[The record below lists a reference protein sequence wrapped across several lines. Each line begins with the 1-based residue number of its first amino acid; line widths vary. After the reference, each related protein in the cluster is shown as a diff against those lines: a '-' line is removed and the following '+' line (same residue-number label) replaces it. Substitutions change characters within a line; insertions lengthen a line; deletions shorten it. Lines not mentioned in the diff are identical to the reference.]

1 MARFLIVALSAL
13 CLSTLYAVQTHAKD
27 LRGSVKK
34 AIEKSTLDQPGTKP
48 FHLKAT
54 YSPSNE
60 RDKDSHRVGEIEIWW
75 QSPTKWRR
83 EVRSPEFHQ
92 IEIVDGAHQW
102 QKNEGDY
109 FPDWLRELAQAIV
122 RPVPLSTDVL
132 LQRVKTAEV
141 KHMPIVKQTNIEWDK
156 TVGFGDEQNNGKG
169 HIALMDDTGLLFYTG
184 GSGWD
189 GLYHD
194 FNDFHGL
201 MIARTVAAGYVEVTA
216 KIGVLEN
223 LGNIPADFF
232 DTNAP
237 GGDAQPIETAVLDE
251 TELRQN
257 LLPGKPF
264 SWPPLAQGPLEGV
277 VWTQVVLDRTGKIR
291 EMIPPIS
298 DNAGLKDAAEQQF
311 RTLQFRPVLRN
322 GVPVQAI
329 GRFAVP
335 FKTLRPAGVE
345 SFDSARSYFDHG
357 RKLSCL
363 GEGASAPYILHA
375 EFQAASSKG
384 TVETGR
390 YEDTWVSETQWK
402 REVWFGSSHLV
413 RSQNGEKHYLLSEG
427 PEAGVL
433 RFVMMMVEPI
443 PASDTMTESDWRIRR
458 DTADTVKTIRVFRGP
473 EGPNGELE
481 PGKSQGYW
489 FDEGGQLVRTYTS
502 GMEIRPLNQ
511 ENYAG
516 VQMARRI
523 DVLKDGKLSMRFLVK
538 DIQPVDRSV
547 AKAFVL
553 KGHEWQRAFTA
564 ETR

>member
-1 MARFLIVALSAL
+1 MTRTALRTALALFLGFTYTISSRAEDISAL
-13 CLSTLYAVQTHAKD
+13 
-27 LRGSVKK
+27 VKK
-34 AIEKSTLDQPGTKP
+34 AVERSTLDQPGTKP

-54 YSPSNE
+54 YSPSFE
-60 RDKDSHRVGEIEIWW
+60 RDKDSHRVGEVEIWW

-92 IEIVDGAHQW
+92 IAIVDGAHQW

-109 FPDWLRELAQAIV
+109 FPDWLRELALAIV

-141 KHMPIVKQTNIEWDK
+141 KHAPMAKQTNIEWEA
-156 TVGFGDEQNNGKG
+156 TTGFADEQSNGRG
-169 HIALMDDTGLLFYTG
+169 YIALMDQTGLLFYTG
-184 GSGWD
+184 GPGFG
-189 GLYHD
+189 GLYRD
-194 FNDFHGL
+194 FKDFHGR
-201 MIARTVAAGYVEVTA
+201 MIPYTVASGYTEVTA
-216 KIGVLEN
+216 KVNVLED
-223 LGNIPADFF
+223 LGSTSAGFF

-237 GGDAQPIETAVLDE
+237 GGDAHPIETAVLDE

-264 SWPPLAQGPLEGV
+264 LWPLLADGPLEGA
-277 VWTQVVLDRTGKIR
+277 VWTEVVLDRTGKIR
-291 EMIPPIS
+291 ESIPPIS
-298 DNAGLKDAAEQQF
+298 DNPGLKDAAQQQF
-311 RTLQFRPVLRN
+311 RELQFRPVLRN

-329 GRFAVP
+329 GRFSVP
-335 FKTLRPAGVE
+335 FKTVRPAGAE
-345 SFDSARSYFDHG
+345 SFNSARSYFEQG

-363 GEGASAPYILHA
+363 GAGASEPYILHA
-375 EFQAASSKG
+375 EFQAANSKG

-390 YEDTWVSETQWK
+390 YEDTWSSETQWK

-413 RSQNGEKHYLLSEG
+413 RAQNGEKHYVLSEG
-427 PEAGVL
+427 PEAGLL
-433 RFVMMMVEPI
+433 RFVMLIVEPI

-458 DTADTVKTIRVFRGP
+458 DTVEGAKTIRVFRGP

-489 FDEGGQLVRTYTS
+489 FDENGHLVKSYTS
-502 GMEIRPLNQ
+502 GLEIRPMDLKT
-511 ENYAG
+511 YAN
-516 VQMARRI
+516 VLMARRI
-523 DVLKDGKLSMRFLVK
+523 DVIKDGKVGMRLFVREIAPT
-538 DIQPVDRSV
+538 DS
-547 AKAFVL
+547 AASKAFTL

>member
-1 MARFLIVALSAL
+1 MAKFLIVALFAL
-13 CLSTLYAVQTHAKD
+13 CLNTLYTVPIHAED
-27 LRGSVKK
+27 LRGPVKN

-48 FHLKAT
+48 FHLKAI
-54 YSPSNE
+54 YAPSNE
-60 RDKDSHRVGEIEIWW
+60 RDKDSHRAGEIEIWW

-102 QKNEGDY
+102 QKNDGDY

-132 LQRVKTAEV
+132 LQRVKSAEV
-141 KHMPIVKQTNIEWDK
+141 KHMPMVKQTNIEWDK
-156 TVGFGDEQNNGKG
+156 TVGFGDEQSNGKG
-169 HIALMDDTGLLFYTG
+169 HIALMDETDLIFYTG
-184 GSGWD
+184 GPGWD

-194 FNDFHGL
+194 FKDFHGH
-201 MIARTVAAGYVEVTA
+201 MIARTVAAGYLEVTA
-216 KIGVLEN
+216 KINVLEE
-223 LGNIPADFF
+223 LGNIPTGFF
-232 DTNAP
+232 DTSAP

-251 TELRQN
+251 AELRQN
-257 LLPGKPF
+257 LLPGKEF
-264 SWPPLAQGPLEGV
+264 SWPPLDQGPLEGV

-298 DNAGLKDAAEQQF
+298 DNGGLRDAAEQQF
-311 RTLQFRPVLRN
+311 RALQFRPILRN

-329 GRFAVP
+329 ARFSVP
-335 FKTLRPAGVE
+335 FKTVRPAGTE
-345 SFDSARSYFDHG
+345 TFDSARSYFDHG

-363 GEGASAPYILHA
+363 GAGASAPYVLHA
-375 EFQAASSKG
+375 EFQTASSKG

-390 YEDTWVSETQWK
+390 YEDTWISETQWK
-402 REVWFGSSHLV
+402 REAWLGSSHLV
-413 RSQNGEKHYLLSEG
+413 RSQIGDKHYLLSEG
-427 PEAGVL
+427 PEAGLL
-433 RFVMMMVEPI
+433 RFLMMVVEPI
-443 PASDTMTESDWRIRR
+443 PATDTMTESDWRIRR
-458 DTADTVKTIRVFRGP
+458 DTVDGTKTIRVFRGP

-489 FDEGGQLVRTYTS
+489 FDEDGHLIETYTS

-516 VQMARRI
+516 VQVARRI
-523 DVLKDGKLSMRFLVK
+523 KVLKDGKLGMLLIVK
-538 DIQPVDRSV
+538 DIQPADPLV
-547 AKAFVL
+547 AKTFVL